1 MDLSLIDEE
10 EALVATF
17 DALFDKWAS
26 ATTVRESEEL
36 GFDERVWN
44 QAVSAGAT
52 AMSVASD
59 GVDAASFFQLALV
72 AECSGRHLAPIP
84 LVESM
89 VAARLIERSGHAEAA
104 TILHAI
110 AEGTLIPTISL
121 REPSGGVGG
130 PGAPGAEREVRLV
143 PAGAVAG
150 LVLALDGDELV
161 AVASAPPVV
170 ARRNVG
176 AMAIAHRSVS
186 SGRRLV
192 LGVGADAR
200 RAYEHALVEWKAL
213 TAAALVG
220 LSSSALSIGVQ
231 YAKSRVAFG
240 APIAT
245 FQTVSH
251 RLADRATA
259 VDGARL
265 LAYEA
270 AWALDE
276 LPDRAGVL
284 SSMAFCFAAETALD
298 VTRDSLHFHG
308 GYGFTIEYD
317 IQLYFRRAKAWAL
330 VWGDPARER
339 RRLAQQLFIED
350 REGDHGLLAR

>member
-10 EALVATF
+10 ETLVATF
-17 DALFDKWAS
+17 DALFDKWSS
-26 ATTVRESEEL
+26 ATTVRESEER
-36 GFDERVWN
+36 GFDERLWS
-44 QAVSAGAT
+44 QAVAAGAT
-52 AMSVASD
+52 AMSVAWD

-72 AECSGRHLAPIP
+72 AESIGRHLAPIP

-89 VAARLIERSGHAEAA
+89 VAARLIQRSGHAEAL
-104 TILHAI
+104 TMLHAI
-110 AEGTLIPTISL
+110 AEGAVIPTLSL
-121 REPSGGVGG
+121 RLPNRGV
-130 PGAPGAEREVRLV
+130 APLV
-143 PAGAVAG
+143 PGGAIAS
-150 LVLALDGDELV
+150 LVLALDGGELV
-161 AVASAPPVV
+161 AIASEAPVV

-176 AMAIAHRSVS
+176 AMAIADRSLT

-192 LGVGADAR
+192 LCAGADAHR
-200 RAYEHALVEWKAL
+200 GYEQALVEWKAL
-213 TAAALVG
+213 TAAALMG
-220 LSSSALSIGVQ
+220 LSASALSIGVE

-276 LPDRAGVL
+276 APDRAAVL

-308 GYGFTIEYD
+308 GYGFTVEYD

-339 RRLAQQLFIED
+339 RRLAQQLFID
-350 REGDHGLLAR
+350 NREG